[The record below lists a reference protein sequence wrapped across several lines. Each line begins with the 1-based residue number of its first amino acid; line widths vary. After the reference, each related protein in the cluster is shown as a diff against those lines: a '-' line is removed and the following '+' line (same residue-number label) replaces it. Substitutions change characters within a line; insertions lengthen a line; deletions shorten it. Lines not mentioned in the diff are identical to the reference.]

1 MLKARYS
8 IGPPV
13 LRIFVSFKNVNLLTY
28 MNKQATFLLIVTVVL
43 GIMAADPRKFIDPQN
58 MDLSVKPGDNFYQ
71 YANGNWLRQNAIP
84 ASKTSWGS
92 FNELRE
98 KSLDAMKSLLEEAS
112 KTTTKGRL
120 YQMVGDYYVSGMDSL
135 TIEKQGFDPIKPDLA
150 RIDKV
155 NNKTDFFNELA
166 YQRTQSNGM
175 LWGFFVAQDRKNV
188 SKYLPQFS
196 QGGTTLP
203 DRDYY
208 LKSDARSLKIRDAYR
223 DNLTKMFVL
232 IGEEPTQASQDADVI
247 MRVETALAKA
257 QMPRVDLRDPYKTY
271 NKLTVAGFSQ
281 QTPGIN
287 WADQLTKYG
296 IKGQDTVLVQNPT
309 FFRSLDSLMAATP
322 IEDLR
327 TYMRWNILK
336 GAAPYLSDAFVKQSF
351 AFSKVLTGQKEQT
364 PRWQR
369 VSSLIDGS
377 LGDLLGQLYVQKYFK
392 PEAKQRML
400 TLVDNLEASYS
411 GHIKNLDWM
420 SEDTKKK
427 ALTKL
432 LAFKRK
438 IGYPDKWK
446 NYEGVTITRND
457 FYNNVQS
464 AGKWQYNY
472 MINRLGKP
480 VDKTEWGMTPP
491 TVNAYYNPV
500 NNEIA
505 FPAAILQ
512 FPFYDFEADDA
523 INYGG
528 IGAVIGH
535 EMTHGFDDSGRQYD
549 ADGTLR
555 DWWTKTDADDFRKR
569 ADQVKEQFFGFKV
582 LDSIK
587 VNGQLT
593 LGENLADLGGLAI
606 AYDAFKKTP
615 QGKSTGKKSM
625 IDGFTPDQRFFLSWA
640 QVWRINVLPETQ
652 AQLIMTDPHAPGLY
666 RCNGPLSNINA
677 WYQAFNVQ
685 PGDKMY
691 KKPEDRIKVW

>member
-1 MLKARYS
+1 
-8 IGPPV
+8 
-13 LRIFVSFKNVNLLTY
+13 
-28 MNKQATFLLIVTVVL
+28 
-43 GIMAADPRKFIDPQN
+43 
-58 MDLSVKPGDNFYQ
+58 MDMSVKPGDNFYQ
-71 YANGNWLRQNAIP
+71 YANGNWLKKNAIP

-92 FNELRE
+92 FNELRD
-98 KSLDAMKSLLEEAS
+98 KSLDAMKALLEDAT

-120 YQMVGDYYVSGMDSL
+120 YQMVGDFYASGMDSVTL
-135 TIEKQGFDPIKPDLA
+135 EKRGFDPIKPELA
-150 RIDKV
+150 RIEKV
-155 NNKTDFFNELA
+155 SNKTAFLDELA
-166 YQRTQSNGM
+166 HQRTQGNGM
-175 LWGFFVAQDRKNV
+175 LFSFYVGQDRKNV
-188 SKYLPQFS
+188 NKYLPQFG
-196 QGGTTLP
+196 QGGTSLP

-208 LKSDARSLKIRDAYR
+208 LKNDPRSQKVRDAYR
-223 DNLTKMFVL
+223 DNLTKMFTL
-232 IGEEPTQASQDADVI
+232 IGEEPTQASQDADVVL
-247 MRVETALAKA
+247 RLETALAKA
-257 QMPRVDLRDPYKTY
+257 QMARVEMRDPYKTY
-271 NKLTVAGFSQ
+271 NKLTVAQFTEK
-281 QTPGIN
+281 TPTIN
-287 WADQLTKYG
+287 WADQLVKYG
-296 IKGQDTVLVQNPT
+296 VKNQDTVLVQSPT
-309 FFRSLDSLMAATP
+309 FYVAVDSLVAATP

-327 TYMRWNILK
+327 TYMRWNIVK
-336 GAAPYLSDAFVKQSF
+336 GAAPYLSDAFVKQNF
-351 AFSKVLTGQKEQT
+351 AFSRVLSGQKEQT

-369 VSSLIDGS
+369 VSGLIDGT
-377 LGDLLGQLYVQKYFK
+377 LGDLLGQLYVQRYFR

-400 TLVDNLEASYS
+400 TLVDNLEASYKE
-411 GHIKNLDWM
+411 HIKNLDWM
-420 SEDTKKK
+420 SDDTKKR
-427 ALTKL
+427 ALNKL
-432 LAFKRK
+432 TSFKRK

-446 NYEGVTITRND
+446 AYEGVSINRND
-457 FYNNVQS
+457 YYGNVKS
-464 AGKWQYNY
+464 VSKWSYNY

-491 TVNAYYNPV
+491 TVNAYYSPV

-512 FPFYDFEADDA
+512 FPFFDFEADDA

-555 DWWTKTDADDFRKR
+555 DWWSKADADNFKKR

-606 AYDAFKKTP
+606 AYDAFKKTA
-615 QGKSTGKKSM
+615 QGKSKTK

-652 AQLIMTDPHAPGLY
+652 AQLILTDPHAPGMY
-666 RCNGPLSNINA
+666 RCNGPVANIDA
-677 WYQAFNVQ
+677 WYQAFNIQ

-691 KKPEDRIKVW
+691 KPKDERIRVW

>member
-1 MLKARYS
+1 
-8 IGPPV
+8 
-13 LRIFVSFKNVNLLTY
+13 
-28 MNKQATFLLIVTVVL
+28 MNKRLSFLLATTVVI
-43 GIMAADPRKFIDPQN
+43 GFMAADTRKFIDPQN

-71 YANGNWLRQNAIP
+71 YANGNWLKQNAVP

-98 KSLDAMKSLLEEAS
+98 KSLDAMKSLLDDAA

-120 YQMVGDYYVSGMDSL
+120 YQMVGDYYTSGMDSV
-135 TIEKQGFDPIKPDLA
+135 TIESRGFDPIKPELA
-150 RIDKV
+150 RVDKV
-155 NNKTDFFNELA
+155 NNKQAFFDELA
-166 YQRTQSNGM
+166 YQRTQSNNM
-175 LWGFFVAQDRKNV
+175 LFGFFVAQDRKNV
-188 SKYLPQFS
+188 NKYMPQFS

-208 LKSDARSLKIRDAYR
+208 LKNDARSVKIRDAYR
-223 DNLTKMFVL
+223 DNLTKMFAL
-232 IGEEPTQASQDADVI
+232 IGEESAQAAQQAEVI
-247 MRVETALAKA
+247 LNFETAIAKA

-271 NKLTVAGFSQ
+271 NKLTVASFNKL
-281 QTPGIN
+281 TPGIN
-287 WADQLTKYG
+287 WTDQLTKFG
-296 IKGQDTVLVQNPT
+296 AKGQDTVLVQSPA
-309 FFRSLDSLMAATP
+309 FFRSLDSLVAATP

-369 VSSLIDGS
+369 ISGLIDNS
-377 LGDLLGQLYVQKYFK
+377 LGDLLGQLYVQSYFK

-400 TLVDNLEASYS
+400 TLVGNLETSYKE
-411 GHIKNLDWM
+411 HIKSLDWM
-420 SEDTKKK
+420 SEETKKK

-446 NYEGVTITRND
+446 NYDGVTIARND
-457 FYNNVQS
+457 FYGNVKS
-464 AGKWQYNY
+464 ASKWSYNY

-480 VDKTEWGMTPP
+480 VDKMEWGMTPP

-512 FPFYDFEADDA
+512 FPFFDFDADDA

-535 EMTHGFDDSGRQYD
+535 EMTHGFDDQGRQYD

-555 DWWTKTDADDFRKR
+555 DWWTKSDADNFKKR

-593 LGENLADLGGLAI
+593 LGENLADLGGLNI
-606 AYDAFKKTP
+606 AYDAFKKTA
-615 QGKSTGKKSM
+615 QGKSSGKKSM

-685 PGDKMY
+685 AGDKMY

>member
-1 MLKARYS
+1 
-8 IGPPV
+8 
-13 LRIFVSFKNVNLLTY
+13 
-28 MNKQATFLLIVTVVL
+28 MNKQLAFLSAVVTIGLIATV
-43 GIMAADPRKFIDPQN
+43 APRKFIDPAN

-71 YANGNWLRQNAIP
+71 YANGTWLRANTIP
-84 ASKTSWGS
+84 ASKTSWGT
-92 FNELRE
+92 FQELRE
-98 KSLDAMKSLLEEAS
+98 KSLDAMKTLLEDAS
-112 KTTTKGRL
+112 KTATKGRL
-120 YQMVGDYYVSGMDSL
+120 YQMVGDYYASGMDSL
-135 TIEKQGFDPIKPDLA
+135 TIEKRGFDPIKPDLA
-150 RIDKV
+150 RIEKV
-155 NNKTDFFNELA
+155 NNKAAFLDELA

-175 LWGFFVAQDRKNV
+175 LFGFSITQDRKNV
-188 SKYLPQFS
+188 SKYLPQLS

-208 LKSDARSLKIRDAYR
+208 LKNDARSVKIRDAYR
-223 DNLTKMFVL
+223 EHLNKMLAL

-247 MRVETALAKA
+247 IRLETALAKA
-257 QMPRVDLRDPYKTY
+257 QMPRVELRDPYKTY
-271 NKLTVAGFSQ
+271 NKLSVSKFSQ
-281 QTPGIN
+281 STPSIN
-287 WADQLTKYG
+287 WADQLTKFG
-296 IKGQDTVLVQNPT
+296 SKDQDTVLVQSPA
-309 FFRSLDSLMAATP
+309 FFHSLDSLMAATP
-322 IEDLR
+322 IEDWR
-327 TYMRWNILK
+327 TYMRWNIVK
-336 GAAPYLSDAFVKQSF
+336 GAAPYLSDAFVKQNF
-351 AFSKVLTGQKEQT
+351 AFSRTLTGQKEQT

-377 LGDLLGQLYVQKYFK
+377 LSDLLGQLYVQKYFK

-400 TLVDNLEASYS
+400 TLVDNLEASFKE
-411 GHIKNLDWM
+411 HIKSLDWM
-420 SEDTKKK
+420 SNDTKTK
-427 ALTKL
+427 ALAKL
-432 LAFKRK
+432 VAFRRK

-446 NYEGVTITRND
+446 NYDGITISRND
-457 FYNNVQS
+457 FYGNVQ
-464 AGKWQYNY
+464 AADKWQYNY

-480 VDKTEWGMTPP
+480 VDKTEWRMTPP
-491 TVNAYYNPV
+491 TINASYSPV
-500 NNEIA
+500 NNEIT

-512 FPFYDFEADDA
+512 FPFFDFEADDA

-555 DWWTKTDADDFRKR
+555 DWWSKTDADNFKKR

-606 AYDAFKKTP
+606 AYDAFKKTA
-615 QGKSTGKKSM
+615 QGKANGKKSM

-640 QVWRINVLPETQ
+640 QIWRTNVLPETQ
-652 AQLIMTDPHAPGLY
+652 AQLILTDPHAPGLY
-666 RCNGPLSNINA
+666 RCNGPVSNIDA

-691 KKPEDRIKVW
+691 KKPEARIKVW

>member
-1 MLKARYS
+1 MY
-8 IGPPV
+8 
-13 LRIFVSFKNVNLLTY
+13 
-28 MNKQATFLLIVTVVL
+28 KQTTFLLLILLTIAFIAAVV
-43 GIMAADPRKFIDPQN
+43 PQKFIDPQN
-58 MDLSVKPGDNFYQ
+58 MDMSVKPGDNFYQ

-92 FNELRE
+92 FNQLHEQ
-98 KSLDAMKSLLEEAS
+98 SLDAMKALLEEAS

-120 YQMVGDYYVSGMDSL
+120 YQMVGDYYTSGMDSL
-135 TIEKQGFDPIKPDLA
+135 TIEKRGFEPIKSDLS
-150 RIDKV
+150 RIEKV
-155 NNKTDFFNELA
+155 NTKAILLEELA
-166 YQRTQSNGM
+166 YQRTQGNGM
-175 LWGFFVAQDRKNV
+175 LFGFGVVQDRKNV
-188 SKYLPQFS
+188 VKYLPQFN

-208 LKSDARSLKIRDAYR
+208 LKNDARSQKIRDAYR
-223 DNLTKMFVL
+223 EHLTKMLAL
-232 IGEEPTQASQDADVI
+232 IGEEPTQASQEADMI

-257 QMPRVDLRDPYKTY
+257 QMPRVEMRDPYKTY
-271 NKLTVAGFSQ
+271 NKFPVTQFNQ

-287 WADQLTKYG
+287 WSDQLTKYG
-296 IKGQDTVLVQNPT
+296 VKNQDTVLVQNPA
-309 FFRSLDSLMAATP
+309 FFRSLDSLVAATP
-322 IEDLR
+322 IEEWR
-327 TYMRWNILK
+327 TYMRWNVLK
-336 GAAPYLSDAFVKQSF
+336 NAAPYLSDAFVKQNF
-351 AFSKVLTGQKEQT
+351 AFTKVLTGQKEQT

-369 VSSLIDGS
+369 ISSQIDGT

-392 PEAKQRML
+392 PEAKQRMM
-400 TLVDNLEASYS
+400 TLVDNLEASFKE
-411 GHIKNLDWM
+411 HINNLDWM
-420 SEDTKKK
+420 SAETKKR

-432 LAFKRK
+432 VAFKRK
-438 IGYPDKWK
+438 IGYPEKWK
-446 NYEGVTITRND
+446 TYEGVTIDRHGYYD
-457 FYNNVQS
+457 NVKS
-464 AGKWQYNY
+464 VSKWSYNY
-472 MINRLGKP
+472 MISRLGKP

-491 TVNAYYNPV
+491 TVNAYYSPV

-512 FPFYDFEADDA
+512 FPFFDADADDA

-549 ADGTLR
+549 SDGTLR
-555 DWWTKTDADDFRKR
+555 DWWTKADADNFRKR

-606 AYDAFKKTP
+606 AYDAFKKTA
-615 QGKSTGKKSM
+615 QGKSTGKKST

-640 QVWRINVLPETQ
+640 QVWRINIRPESQ
-652 AQLIMTDPHAPGLY
+652 AQLILVDPHAPGMY
-666 RCNGPLSNINA
+666 RCNGPVANIDA

-685 PGDKMY
+685 PSNKMY
-691 KKPEDRIKVW
+691 KRPEDRIKVW

>member
-1 MLKARYS
+1 MTKR
-8 IGPPV
+8 
-13 LRIFVSFKNVNLLTY
+13 VSF
-28 MNKQATFLLIVTVVL
+28 IVTGAL
-43 GIMAADPRKFIDPQN
+43 AIAFIAAGPRKFIDPQN

-92 FNELRE
+92 FNELRD
-98 KSLDAMKSLLEEAS
+98 KSLDAMKTLLEDAS

-120 YQMVGDYYVSGMDSL
+120 YQMVGDYYMSGMDSL
-135 TIEKQGFDPIKPDLA
+135 TIEKLGFDPIKPELA
-150 RIDKV
+150 RIEKV
-155 NNKTDFFNELA
+155 NNKATFLDELA

-175 LWGFFVAQDRKNV
+175 LFGFFVSQDRKNV

-208 LKSDARSLKIRDAYR
+208 LKNDTRSVKIRDAYR
-223 DNLTKMFVL
+223 DNLTKMFGL

-257 QMPRVDLRDPYKTY
+257 QMPRVEMRDPYKTY
-271 NKLTVAGFSQ
+271 NKLTIADFNKL
-281 QTPGIN
+281 TPGIN
-287 WADQLTKYG
+287 WTDQLTKFG
-296 IKGQDTVLVQNPT
+296 AKGQDTVLVQSPA
-309 FFRSLDSLMAATP
+309 FFRSLDSLVAATP

-336 GAAPYLSDAFVKQSF
+336 GAAPFLSDAFVKQNF

-369 VSSLIDGS
+369 VSGLIDNS
-377 LGDLLGQLYVQKYFK
+377 LGDLLGQLYVQRYFK

-400 TLVDNLEASYS
+400 TLVGNLEDSYKE
-411 GHIKNLDWM
+411 HIKNLDWM

-432 LAFKRK
+432 LSFKRK

-446 NYEGVTITRND
+446 NYDGVTIARND
-457 FYNNVQS
+457 YYGNVKS
-464 AGKWQYNY
+464 ASKWSYNY

-512 FPFYDFEADDA
+512 FPFFDFDADDA

-555 DWWTKTDADDFRKR
+555 DWWTKTDADNFKKR

-606 AYDAFKKTP
+606 AYDAFKKTA
-615 QGKSTGKKSM
+615 QGKSSGKKSM

-652 AQLIMTDPHAPGLY
+652 AQLIMTDPHAPGIY
-666 RCNGPLSNINA
+666 RCNGPLANINA
-677 WYQAFNVQ
+677 WYEAFNVK

>member
-1 MLKARYS
+1 
-8 IGPPV
+8 
-13 LRIFVSFKNVNLLTY
+13 
-28 MNKQATFLLIVTVVL
+28 MNKQLIFLTV
-43 GIMAADPRKFIDPQN
+43 MAITASFKAANGMASRFYVKTASYTNEGRKVPRPGVPPRKFIDPQN

-71 YANGNWLRQNAIP
+71 YANGNWIRTNPIP

-98 KSLDAMKSLLEEAS
+98 KSLDAMKSLLEDAT
-112 KTTTKGRL
+112 KTTTRGRL
-120 YQMVGDYYVSGMDSL
+120 YQMVGDYYTSGMDSVTL
-135 TIEKQGFDPIKPDLA
+135 EKRGFDPIKSDLA

-155 NNKTDFFNELA
+155 NNKALFLDELA
-166 YQRTQSNGM
+166 YQRTQGNGM
-175 LWGFFVAQDRKNV
+175 LFGFGVTPDRKNV
-188 SKYLPQFS
+188 SKYLPQLA

-208 LKSDARSLKIRDAYR
+208 LKNDARSQKIRDAYH
-223 DNLTKMFVL
+223 DNLVNMFAL

-247 MRVETALAKA
+247 MRMETAIAKA
-257 QMPRVDLRDPYKTY
+257 QMPRVEMRDPYKTY
-271 NKLTVAGFSQ
+271 NKLAVAAFSQ
-281 QTPGIN
+281 TTPGIS

-296 IKGQDTVLVQNPT
+296 AKGQDTVLVQSPA
-309 FFRSLDSLMAATP
+309 FFHSLDSLLTATP

-336 GAAPYLSDAFVKQSF
+336 NAAPYLSDAFVEQNF
-351 AFSKVLTGQKEQT
+351 AFTKVLTGQKEQT

-369 VSSLIDGS
+369 VSSLIDGTLS
-377 LGDLLGQLYVQKYFK
+377 DLLGQLYVQSYFK

-400 TLVDNLEASYS
+400 ALVDNLEASYKD
-411 GHIKNLDWM
+411 HIKNLDWM

-427 ALTKL
+427 ALVKL
-432 LAFKRK
+432 MAFKRK

-446 NYEGVTITRND
+446 VYEGVVISRND
-457 FYNNVQS
+457 FYGNVKS
-464 AGKWQYNY
+464 ANKWQYNHVLS
-472 MINRLGKP
+472 RLGKP
-480 VDKTEWGMTPP
+480 VDRTEWGMTPP
-491 TVNAYYNPV
+491 TVNAQYSPV
-500 NNEIA
+500 NNDIS

-512 FPFYDFEADDA
+512 FPFFDFDADDA
-523 INYGG
+523 VNYGG

-555 DWWTKTDADDFRKR
+555 DWWSKDDATKFKER
-569 ADQVKEQFFGFKV
+569 ADKVRDQFFGFKV

-615 QGKSTGKKSM
+615 QGKSKTKV
-625 IDGFTPDQRFFLSWA
+625 DGFTPDQRFFLSWA
-640 QVWRINVLPETQ
+640 QVWRSNQLPEST
-652 AQLIMTDPHAPGLY
+652 AQRIMTDPHAPDVY
-666 RCNGPLSNINA
+666 RVNGPLSNIDA
-677 WYQAFNVQ
+677 WYQAFAIQ

-691 KKPEDRIKVW
+691 KPKEQRIKVW

>member
-1 MLKARYS
+1 MTKRL
-8 IGPPV
+8 
-13 LRIFVSFKNVNLLTY
+13 
-28 MNKQATFLLIVTVVL
+28 TFLLVL
-43 GIMAADPRKFIDPQN
+43 ILAIGIMAIEPRKFIDPQN

-84 ASKTSWGS
+84 ASKTAWGS

-120 YQMVGDYYVSGMDSL
+120 YQMVGDYYMSGMDSL
-135 TIEKQGFDPIKPDLA
+135 TIEKLGFDPIKSDLA

-155 NNKTDFFNELA
+155 NNKPAFLDELA
-166 YQRTQSNGM
+166 FQRTQGNGM
-175 LWGFFVAQDRKNV
+175 LYGFFVAQDRKNV

-208 LKSDARSLKIRDAYR
+208 LKNDNRSTKIRDAYR
-223 DNLTKMFVL
+223 EHLTKMLAL

-271 NKLTVAGFSQ
+271 NKFTVATFSQ

-287 WADQLTKYG
+287 WADQLTKFG
-296 IKGQDTVLVQNPT
+296 VNKQDTVLVQSPT
-309 FFRSLDSLMAATP
+309 FFRSLDSLVAATP

-336 GAAPYLSDAFVKQSF
+336 GAAPYLSDAFVKQNF
-351 AFSKVLTGQKEQT
+351 AFTKVLTGQKEQT

-369 VSSLIDGS
+369 ISSLIDGS

-400 TLVDNLEASYS
+400 TLVDNLEASYTE
-411 GHIKNLDWM
+411 HIKNLDWM

-446 NYEGVTITRND
+446 SYEGVTIARNE
-457 FYNNVQS
+457 FYGNVKS

-480 VDKTEWGMTPP
+480 VDRTEWGMTPP

-512 FPFYDFEADDA
+512 FPFFDFEADDA
-523 INYGG
+523 VNYGG

-549 ADGTLR
+549 SDGTLR
-555 DWWTKTDADDFRKR
+555 DWWTKTDADNFKKR

-606 AYDAFKKTP
+606 AYDAFKKTA
-615 QGKSTGKKSM
+615 QGKSTGKKSL
-625 IDGFTPDQRFFLSWA
+625 IDGFTADQRFFLSWA
-640 QVWRINVLPETQ
+640 QVWRINILPETQ
-652 AQLIMTDPHAPGLY
+652 AQLIMTDPHAPGMY
-666 RCNGPLSNINA
+666 RCNGPLSNIDA
-677 WYQAFNVQ
+677 WYKTFNVQ

>member
-1 MLKARYS
+1 
-8 IGPPV
+8 
-13 LRIFVSFKNVNLLTY
+13 
-28 MNKQATFLLIVTVVL
+28 MNKQATFILLTLLTFAFV
-43 GIMAADPRKFIDPQN
+43 AALAPRKFIDPEN

-71 YANGNWLRQNAIP
+71 YANGNWLRKNEIP

-98 KSLDAMKSLLEEAS
+98 KSLDAMKALLEESS

-120 YQMVGDYYVSGMDSL
+120 YQMVGDYYASGMDSL
-135 TIEKQGFDPIKPDLA
+135 TIEKRGFEPIKADLA
-150 RIDKV
+150 RIEKV
-155 NNKTDFFNELA
+155 NTKALFLEELA
-166 YQRTQSNGM
+166 YQRTQGNGM
-175 LWGFFVAQDRKNV
+175 LFGFGIVQDRKNV
-188 SKYLPQFS
+188 AKYLPQFN

-208 LKSDARSLKIRDAYR
+208 LKNDARSTKIRDAYR
-223 DNLTKMFVL
+223 EHLTKILGL
-232 IGEEPTQASQDADVI
+232 IGEEPTQTSQEADMI
-247 MRVETALAKA
+247 LRVETALAKA
-257 QMPRVDLRDPYKTY
+257 QMARVEMRDPYKTY
-271 NKLTVAGFSQ
+271 NKLTATQFNQ

-287 WADQLTKYG
+287 WTEQLAKYG
-296 IKGQDTVLVQNPT
+296 VKGQDTVLVQSPA
-309 FFRSLDSLMAATP
+309 FFRSLDSLITATP
-322 IEDLR
+322 IEEWR

-336 GAAPYLSDAFVKQSF
+336 NAAPYLSDAFVKQNF
-351 AFSKVLTGQKEQT
+351 AFAKILTGQKEQT

-369 VSSLIDGS
+369 ISSQIDGS
-377 LGDLLGQLYVQKYFK
+377 MGDLLGQLYVQKYFK
-392 PEAKQRML
+392 PEAKQRMMV
-400 TLVDNLEASYS
+400 LVDNLEASFKE
-411 GHIKNLDWM
+411 HINNLDWM
-420 SEDTKKK
+420 SEDTKKR

-432 LAFKRK
+432 VSFKRK

-446 NYEGVTITRND
+446 AYEGVTIDRHG
-457 FYNNVQS
+457 FYENVKS
-464 AGKWQYNY
+464 TAKWSYNH

-480 VDKTEWGMTPP
+480 VDRTEWGMTPP

-512 FPFYDFEADDA
+512 FPFFDPEADDA

-555 DWWTKTDADDFRKR
+555 DWWTKSDADNFKKR

-606 AYDAFKKTP
+606 AYDAFKKTA
-615 QGKSTGKKSM
+615 QGKQTGKKSM
-625 IDGFTPDQRFFLSWA
+625 IDGFAPDQRFFLSWA

-652 AQLIMTDPHAPGLY
+652 AQLIMVDPHAPGVY

-685 PGDKMY
+685 PGNKMY
-691 KKPEDRIKVW
+691 KRPEDRIKVW